1 MSVESRI
8 RGNLG
13 DLCKGSAKEGKELK
27 LRAKGGSMG
36 KSFGKWAKE
45 EMAES
50 AHKGKTA
57 RKKRLLGGSM
67 GSIAD
72 AAVGA
77 GKQLMASPEGQQL
90 GAAAQSAGKAA
101 MGLGNRGLGMVKDAA
116 RTAINSPAGRGII
129 AQGRGLANKVG
140 LGSVADSIGG
150 AASRFFKKGGSA
162 RHRNKCGR

>member
-8 RGNLG
+8 RSNLG
-13 DLCKGSAKEGKELK
+13 DLCKGSAKEDKELK
-27 LRAKGGSMG
+27 LRANGGSMG

-67 GSIAD
+67 GNIANT
-72 AAVGA
+72 AMGA
-77 GKQLMASPEGQQL
+77 GKQLMASPEAKQL
-90 GAAAQSAGKAA
+90 GAAAETAGKAA
-101 MGLGNRGLGMVKDAA
+101 MGIGNRGLGMVKDAA
-116 RTAINSPAGRGII
+116 RSAINSPAGRDII
-129 AQGRGLANKVG
+129 SQGRGLANKVG
-140 LGSVADSIGG
+140 LGSVADNIGG
-150 AASRFFKKGGSA
+150 AVSRFFKKGGSS